1 LSLPKNHKLKAQS
14 TKIQIISNIKYQN
27 PNVQNR
33 KRKNSFKKLLWGL
46 NFEISWAL
54 PTSPQTL
61 KGFNL
66 GFVCDSVLAICIFLG
81 EGARGAL

>member
-1 LSLPKNHKLKAQS
+1 VIVPSQKSQAQS
-14 TKIQIISNIKYQN
+14 SKHQNPNNIKYQN

-33 KRKNSFKKLLWGL
+33 KRKNYFKKLLWVL

-61 KGFNL
+61 KGLNF
-66 GFVCDSVLAICIFLG
+66 GFVCDSVLEIWIFLG